1 MTELPVR
8 PDIDTWALD
17 LCEAVARRSRD
28 PSTKVGSV
36 ILRPDNTIAAAGY
49 NGFPRKVDDDPEIY
63 LDKPRKLLRVV
74 HSELNAILTS
84 REPLHGCTIYVT
96 PLHPCSQ
103 CAAAII
109 QSGITR
115 VVARTDGKHSSTWAT
130 SFEEA
135 AAMFNEAGVTVEI
148 KN

>member
-63 LDKPRKLLRVV
+63 LDKLGL
-74 HSELNAILTS
+74 SL
-84 REPLHGCTIYVT
+84 
-96 PLHPCSQ
+96 
-103 CAAAII
+103 
-109 QSGITR
+109 
-115 VVARTDGKHSSTWAT
+115 ARAET
-130 SFEEA
+130 EEA
-135 AAMFNEAGVTVEI
+135 ARIRKNINPRAG
-148 KN
+148 